1 MVIFGIFSLFRG
13 SLVPGLFFFENGGP
27 LSFIIAMSAN
37 LSQLDP
43 GSMAGADDPDAAV
56 ESAELSEQ
64 LRKEAA
70 REVGPMTEEELLQR
84 HITKGGVVSN
94 YKTSA
99 VIADELDRE
108 ALQRAV
114 KEAVLVLRTSKDRE
128 RVKEKADREV
138 AKKSSL
144 MQHNGAALQDR

>member
-1 MVIFGIFSLFRG
+1 MVIFGGYSPSSGFLRSG
-13 SLVPGLFFFENGGP
+13 PFFFENGEGP

-70 REVGPMTEEELLQR
+70 REVGPMTEEELLQ
-84 HITKGGVVSN
+84 HITKGGVVSG

-99 VIADELDRE
+99 VIA
-108 ALQRAV
+108 ARARPRRSSAPSR
-114 KEAVLVLRTSKDRE
+114 KRCWSMRTSK
-128 RVKEKADREV
+128 
-138 AKKSSL
+138 
-144 MQHNGAALQDR
+144 